1 MIGKE
6 LSKNL
11 LRRKG
16 KAETVIQLEYGGK
29 TLDIRTINIQQL
41 VKKFA
46 LKIFKEAHINVK
58 VGRYSFLTQT

>member
-6 LSKNL
+6 IAKNL
-11 LRRKG
+11 QRKKG

-46 LKIFKEAHINVK
+46 LKIFK
-58 VGRYSFLTQT
+58 